1 MTLLEL
7 QVEDHQIGCSHCFNN
22 RTMTT
27 ELYIKEKKKT
37 FWIMLDPVVEY
48 TVHAQWAEY
57 MLQTVQ
63 LDERM
68 KP

>member
-48 TVHAQWAEY
+48 TAHA
-57 MLQTVQ
+57 
-63 LDERM
+63 
-68 KP
+68 